1 MQRPSKAFDEVNVV
15 LVDGVELEERVVD
28 PEERAEDAVPDDVGG
43 VGEDAHLAFRRVLV
57 AKRER
62 VVDDALKVGVRGG
75 LAVAREGDRVG
86 QDAFGLHALEL
97 GAKGFAH
104 GFTRGHPQL
113 GTVLAVEAAFA
124 VDAVEA
130 AELAVGGQQVD
141 AERNA

>member
-1 MQRPSKAFDEVNVV
+1 MNVV

-43 VGEDAHLAFRRVLV
+43 VGEDAHLAFGRVLV